1 MKGSYRFWK
10 GDSITSMTGG
20 NIFVY
25 GANPEFRNGA
35 GAAKAARAFGAKPY
49 GSGRGI
55 VGNTFGLITKNLKPG
70 YVEEATGIRYD
81 KAGPRSV
88 SPDMIR
94 ANIEEL
100 YQCARDNPDKKFF
113 IVYKNDG
120 KNLNGYS
127 PKEMWEMFT
136 QGKDV
141 PENIRFH
148 ASFRLLAF
156 DNGPTLPRP
165 SHHGSSSSYGM

>member
-1 MKGSYRFWK
+1 MQNQYRFWR
-10 GDSITSMTGG
+10 GDNITSMTGN

-55 VGNTFGLITKNLKPG
+55 VGNTFGLITKNLEPG
-70 YVEEATGIRYD
+70 FVEPGTGIKYE
-81 KAGPRSV
+81 KAGERSV
-88 SPDMIR
+88 SKEQIR
-94 ANIEEL
+94 ENIDEL
-100 YQCARDNPDKKFF
+100 YECARNNPDKKFF
-113 IVYKNDG
+113 IVYKNEG
-120 KNLNGYS
+120 GNLNGYT

-136 QGKDV
+136 EGKQV

-148 ASFRLLAF
+148 ASFRSLAYE
-156 DNGPTLPRP
+156 NAPAEPRR
-165 SHHGSSSSYGM
+165 HKHENSYGI